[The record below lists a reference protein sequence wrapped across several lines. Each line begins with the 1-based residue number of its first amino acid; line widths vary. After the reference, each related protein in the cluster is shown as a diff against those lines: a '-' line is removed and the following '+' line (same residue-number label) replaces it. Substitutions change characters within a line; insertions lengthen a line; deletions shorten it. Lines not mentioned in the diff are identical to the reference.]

1 MKKTFLLWLCLI
13 LSGIANAQIYDPV
26 KWDYEL
32 KQLSDEEVEL
42 IFKATIESPWHLYD
56 MQLPEGGPTPTSI
69 TFEKME
75 NGKPKGEV
83 ECRSKVHREFDK
95 SFEMELG
102 WYTDEAIFAQKVRLT
117 DKNKKLKVSG
127 NISYMVCND
136 KNCLPPSTESFSFG
150 EEEEENV
157 VSDVPEKKTVTAFQ
171 IEAVE
176 EQPHLSSENESVD
189 YWKPVFDQW
198 KETEKETEGK
208 GFLFW
213 LSIFFAGMAGGLF
226 ALFTPC
232 VWPIIPMTVS
242 FFLKRS
248 GNKGK
253 RDAILYGVS
262 IVVIYV
268 ALGLL
273 ITLLFGASGLNSL
286 STNAFFNLVFFA
298 MLVVFAVSF
307 FGAFDITLPASW
319 SNSIDSRA
327 GQATGVLS
335 IFLMAFTLALV
346 SFSCTG
352 PIIGTLLV
360 EVATTKSL
368 SAPAV
373 GMAGFAIALAIPF
386 SLFALFPSFLKSAPK
401 SGGWLNSVKVVLG
414 FLELALSLKFFSV
427 ADQAYGWGLLDREVF
442 LVLWIVIFVFMGL
455 YLIGKIKFS
464 HDSTLEHVSVP
475 RLFLSMISF
484 AFALYMVPGLWG
496 APLRGIS
503 AFSPSLR
510 TQDFN
515 LYDKEVHAMFD
526 DYDTGMAYAAK
537 VGKPVLVDF
546 SGYGCVNCRK
556 METAVWIDPKVRKY
570 LTDDYVLITL
580 MVDDKTKLPE
590 TMTVVENGKEKT
602 LKTIGDKW
610 SYLQRVKFGTNTQ
623 PFYVPLD
630 NVGNP
635 LSQPYSYN
643 EDIDKYVRFLEKA
656 ITTYRK

>member
-368 SAPAV
+368 LAPAV

>member
-150 EEEEENV
+150 EEENAI
-157 VSDVPEKKTVTAFQ
+157 SDVPEKKTVTAFQ

-176 EQPHLSSENESVD
+176 EQPHLSSKNESVD

-198 KETEKETEGK
+198 KEAEKETEGK

-319 SNSIDSRA
+319 SNSIDNRA

-368 SAPAV
+368 LAPAV

-590 TMTVVENGKEKT
+590 TMTILENGKEKT

>member
-75 NGKPKGEV
+75 NGKLKGEV

-102 WYTDEAIFAQKVRLT
+102 WYTDEAIFAQKVSLT

-150 EEEEENV
+150 EKEEVNV
-157 VSDVPEKKTVTAFQ
+157 VSEMPEKKTVTAFQ
-171 IEAVE
+171 IETVE
-176 EQPHLSSENESVD
+176 EQPHLSSENESID
-189 YWKPVFDQW
+189 YWRPVFDQW
-198 KETEKETEGK
+198 KETEKEAEGK
-208 GFLFW
+208 GLLFW

-368 SAPAV
+368 LAPAV

-427 ADQAYGWGLLDREVF
+427 ADQAYGWGLLDREIF

-464 HDSTLEHVSVP
+464 HDSTLDHVSVP

-484 AFALYMVPGLWG
+484 AFAMYMVPGLWG

-503 AFSPSLR
+503 AFSPSLC

-526 DYDTGMAYAAK
+526 DYDTGIAYAAK

-590 TMTVVENGKEKT
+590 PMTVVENGKEKT

-656 ITTYRK
+656 IATYRK

>member
-32 KQLSDEEVEL
+32 KHLSDEEVEL

-150 EEEEENV
+150 EEEEENA
-157 VSDVPEKKTVTAFQ
+157 VSEMPEKKTVTAFQ

-213 LSIFFAGMAGGLF
+213 FSIFFAGMAGGLF

-253 RDAILYGVS
+253 CDAILYGVS

-319 SNSIDSRA
+319 SNSIDSKA

-368 SAPAV
+368 LAPAV